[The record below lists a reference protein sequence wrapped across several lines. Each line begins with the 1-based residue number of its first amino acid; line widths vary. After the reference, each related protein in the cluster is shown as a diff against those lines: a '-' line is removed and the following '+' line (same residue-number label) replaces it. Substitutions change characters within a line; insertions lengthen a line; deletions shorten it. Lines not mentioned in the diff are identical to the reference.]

1 MKNVGLN
8 YGNAD
13 LLKLLQ
19 LTAKQTDS
27 GAEAIQVSPKVRFMN
42 IVEKDLEL
50 KAKMIFES
58 KDGNKTLNN
67 FLQDEIDEIKKEILS
82 FVKTTDV
89 SRKQLR
95 EITTT
100 LTELTV
106 WKVES
111 NIVPFLKTFITNFA
125 VIIPNMILTAVDY
138 NDVAANANWDL
149 SKNHKV
155 KVRTMIAEY
164 YESLREF
171 YGQDDLFSF
180 LNRVR
185 ETADPYDKMAKETQ
199 FLSLE
204 ERTVGYLYEYYLLKI
219 AQIYIRSMKSA
230 NMRNTIGKLII
241 TIFRIVDKHKEII
254 NVSYQDIEDRV
265 FKLKEREK
273 NMVTDRLKNMTDE
286 QRQVDTVMK
295 INKLGV
301 WGKGMEKGL
310 TTYTKEGYESELD
323 YKEAMILKEKTFI
336 VDDDGEENFD
346 LEQVEEE
353 DNDLSDFRGEDNDY
367 DYEEN

>member
-1 MKNVGLN
+1 
-8 YGNAD
+8 
-13 LLKLLQ
+13 
-19 LTAKQTDS
+19 
-27 GAEAIQVSPKVRFMN
+27 
-42 IVEKDLEL
+42 
-50 KAKMIFES
+50 
-58 KDGNKTLNN
+58 
-67 FLQDEIDEIKKEILS
+67 
-82 FVKTTDV
+82 
-89 SRKQLR
+89 
-95 EITTT
+95 
-100 LTELTV
+100 
-106 WKVES
+106 
-111 NIVPFLKTFITNFA
+111 
-125 VIIPNMILTAVDY
+125 MILTGVDY

-149 SKNHKV
+149 SPNHKV

-171 YGQDDLFSF
+171 YGQDELYTFVK
-180 LNRVR
+180 RVR
-185 ETADPYDKMAKETQ
+185 EMADPYDKMAKETQ
-199 FLSLE
+199 FLPLE
-204 ERTVGYLYEYYLLKI
+204 ERTIGYLYEYYLLKI
-219 AQIYIRSMKSA
+219 AQIYIRNMKSA
-230 NMRNTIGKLII
+230 NMRNIIGKLII
-241 TIFRIVDKHKEII
+241 TIFRILGKHKEVV

-323 YKEAMILKEKTFI
+323 YKEAMIMKEKTFI
-336 VDDDGEENFD
+336 VDQDGEENFD